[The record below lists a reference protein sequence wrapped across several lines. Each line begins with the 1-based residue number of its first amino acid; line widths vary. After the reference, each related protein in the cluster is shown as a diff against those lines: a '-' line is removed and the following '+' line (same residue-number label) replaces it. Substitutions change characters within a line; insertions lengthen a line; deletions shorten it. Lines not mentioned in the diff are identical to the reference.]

1 MGQRLYNR
9 AYENGPKGRRSP
21 VDYRGSADA
30 QLMSASA
37 SPGRTWSS
45 RIVERRLP
53 VLARASAAAVFR
65 SGRCDARIS
74 GMGGRQT
81 SALDADMGDESDSW
95 RQPGTERIAHC
106 GVDCHKDPIS
116 VK

>member
-37 SPGRTWSS
+37 SPGRTWFS
-45 RIVERRLP
+45 RTIERWLS
-53 VLARASAAAVFR
+53 VLAGASTAAVFR
-65 SGRCDARIS
+65 GGHCDACIPAV
-74 GMGGRQT
+74 GGPQA
-81 SALDADMGDESDSW
+81 SAVNADMGNEDDSR
-95 RQPGTERIAHC
+95 RQSGTQRIAYC
-106 GVDCHKDPIS
+106 RLDCHNGPIS